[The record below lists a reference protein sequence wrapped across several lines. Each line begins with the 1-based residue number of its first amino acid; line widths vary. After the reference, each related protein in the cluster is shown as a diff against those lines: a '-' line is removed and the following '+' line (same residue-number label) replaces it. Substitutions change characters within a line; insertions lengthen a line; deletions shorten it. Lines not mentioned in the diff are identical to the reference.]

1 MKTKLDYTVRTTRAP
16 GELTDTWTPMIVD
29 RLQPTG
35 LESVIEKCIDRGLIT
50 GIKPTAAKTIADG
63 VAEQL
68 AYEFKQGRGI
78 QFGQYFYG
86 RPYLSGQVDANG
98 RLTDENSIDVRLYKG
113 AAFKLSRDDFSLS
126 FIEGGNNPTISFVIC
141 AVDGKQR
148 GEVVQGSNVKLNGK
162 MLYGAGDTVKVK
174 FAAEDGESAAVEVSN
189 FTAVSTELLAFVC
202 PNGLVVGKK
211 YLVSVERTDAN
222 GVVRVSATK
231 PVTVLAGEEPEPIGE
246 STDGTVKVFS
256 IVDAD
261 PTAEVPTSGHQWKI
275 NGEGLRSESAEG
287 DEWLIDNVDIRG
299 DGFQEL
305 FQIDSE
311 TPDHTQLTITCPD
324 LEAAA
329 GDYTATITINLS
341 RRGGED
347 TEAITINKMV
357 RIPQA

>member
-16 GELTDTWTPMIVD
+16 GETTDTSTPMIAD

-35 LESVIEKCIDRGLIT
+35 LEAVIEKCIDRGLIT

-113 AAFKLSRDDFSLS
+113 SAFKLSRDDFSLS

-162 MLYGAGDTVKVK
+162 MLYGAGDTVTVK
-174 FAAEDGESAAVEVSN
+174 LAAEDG
-189 FTAVSTELLAFVC
+189 
-202 PNGLVVGKK
+202 
-211 YLVSVERTDAN
+211 
-222 GVVRVSATK
+222 
-231 PVTVLAGEEPEPIGE
+231 
-246 STDGTVKVFS
+246 
-256 IVDAD
+256 
-261 PTAEVPTSGHQWKI
+261 
-275 NGEGLRSESAEG
+275 
-287 DEWLIDNVDIRG
+287 
-299 DGFQEL
+299 
-305 FQIDSE
+305 
-311 TPDHTQLTITCPD
+311 
-324 LEAAA
+324 
-329 GDYTATITINLS
+329 
-341 RRGGED
+341 
-347 TEAITINKMV
+347 
-357 RIPQA
+357 

>member
-16 GELTDTWTPMIVD
+16 GETTDTWTPMIVD

-98 RLTDENSIDVRLYKG
+98 RLTSDNSIDVRLYKG

-126 FIEGGNNPTISFVIC
+126 FIEGGNNPTISFVVC
-141 AVDGKQR
+141 DADGMPR
-148 GEVVQGSNVKLNGK
+148 GEIVQGSGVKLNGK

-174 FAAEDGESAAVEVSN
+174 FANEDRTIAAEVSN
-189 FTAVSTELLAFVC
+189 FTAVSTELLAFTC
-202 PNGLVVGKK
+202 PNALVADKK
-211 YLVSVERTDAN
+211 YLVYVERTDAN

-231 PVTVLAGEEPEPIGE
+231 PVTVLARVEPEPIGE

-261 PTAEVPTSGHQWKI
+261 PTAEVLTSGHQWKI
-275 NGEGLRSESAEG
+275 NGEGLRHESVEG
-287 DEWLIDNVDIRG
+287 DEWMIDNVEIRG
-299 DGFQEL
+299 NGFQEQL
-305 FQIDSE
+305 QIDAESS
-311 TPDHTQLTITCPD
+311 DHTQLTVTCPD

-329 GDYTATITINLS
+329 GDYAGTLTINLS
-341 RRGGED
+341 RRGGEE
-347 TEAITINKMV
+347 TEAITINELV
-357 RIPQA
+357 RVPQSA

>member
-16 GELTDTWTPMIVD
+16 GETTDTWTPMIVD

-35 LESVIEKCIDRGLIT
+35 LEAVIEKCIDRGLIT
-50 GIKPTAAKTIADG
+50 GIKTTAAKTIADG

-98 RLTDENSIDVRLYKG
+98 RLMSDNSIDVRLYKG

-202 PNGLVVGKK
+202 PCALVAGKR

-231 PVTVLAGEEPEPIGE
+231 PVTILASEEPEPIGE